1 LVVHGMLSAR
11 MHTMRGRA
19 LVVVE
24 RRASER
30 RPMTPAYS
38 DDLRWLGGS

>member
-1 LVVHGMLSAR
+1 MLSAR

-19 LVVVE
+19 LVVVK

-30 RPMTPAYS
+30 KPMTPAYS